1 MATQEQWEVFRDVE
15 LDFKYGNIFKDLSA
29 RYDKGELV
37 VPAKE
42 YWNNYLNFDIGD
54 IKVVIIGDCPYKE
67 WYASDGFAFSSLLP
81 NATNF
86 VMSRLY
92 DKLYYEIGV
101 QYDKNDNSKEKWLD
115 RGILCL
121 PYYPIIYNQDES
133 IEYDLREQ
141 SEDVLRF
148 LIEDSRPKVFI
159 SLISYNTKTVTE
171 LLYKAEK
178 NGHLAIQ
185 VPIISKEFMKIPI
198 FTATNNFILKEY
210 KTILDWT

>member
-1 MATQEQWEVFRDVE
+1 MATQEEWEVFRDVQ
-15 LDFKYGNIFKDLSA
+15 LDFKYGDIFKGLSV

-54 IKVVIIGDCPYKE
+54 IKVVIIGDCPYRE
-67 WYASDGFAFSSLLP
+67 WYASDGFAFSSLSP
-81 NATNF
+81 SAINF
-86 VMSRLY
+86 VMARLY

-101 QYDKNDNSKEKWLD
+101 RYDKNDNSKEKWLD

-121 PYYPIIYNQDES
+121 PYYPILYHQDES

-148 LIEDSRPKVFI
+148 LIEDSRPKAFI
-159 SLISYNTKTVTE
+159 SLISHNTKTVTE
-171 LLYKAEK
+171 LLLSLI
-178 NGHLAIQ
+178 HI
-185 VPIISKEFMKIPI
+185 
-198 FTATNNFILKEY
+198 
-210 KTILDWT
+210 